1 MAINIFEG
9 ARRVTKLIAVIWV
22 LGMSFYAFTEKSY
35 ISAYF
40 RVDLP
45 DGVPIRMSEQER
57 CDKNDATEYLSSQYT
72 SKGSD
77 VSVTL
82 CFKPDD
88 WIEVPAGQQ
97 VKTQPQ
103 QPKIYDELPDGAVF
117 IDELPEKQKPV
128 EYKKFDKLPEG
139 FTPYEPAKQ
148 QQAQQ
153 PIKKVPT
160 RAEWLAAQ
168 QPTQKVPIV
177 DELPPG
183 FVFDDPIIQKQWE
196 QKQAKQQQEKQK
208 KIAANFK
215 FSKAD
220 EEWADGIVWSKRLEN
235 IKTSATVTIGGLAF
249 LWIFSWCVG
258 WIVRGFAGIPTGQD
272 FKS

>member
-9 ARRVTKLIAVIWV
+9 ARRVTKLIAIIWV
-22 LGMSFYAFTEKSY
+22 LGMGFYAFTEKSY

-45 DGVPIRMSEQER
+45 DGVPIRMTEQER

-72 SKGSD
+72 SKGSN

-82 CFKPDD
+82 CFKPYIEIYD
-88 WIEVPAGQQ
+88 EVPAG
-97 VKTQPQ
+97 
-103 QPKIYDELPDGAVF
+103 AVP
-117 IDELPEKQKPV
+117 IDE
-128 EYKKFDKLPEG
+128 
-139 FTPYEPAKQ
+139 EPAKQ

-153 PIKKVPT
+153 PQQRIPT
-160 RAEWLAAQ
+160 LEEFVAEEKAA
-168 QPTQKVPIV
+168 K
-177 DELPPG
+177 
-183 FVFDDPIIQKQWE
+183 
-196 QKQAKQQQEKQK
+196 AKQK
-208 KIAANFK
+208 KIADNFK

-220 EEWADGIVWSKRLEN
+220 EEWADGEAWSARLGN
-235 IKTSATVTIGGLAF
+235 IKFGASVTIGGLAI

-258 WIVRGFAGIPTGQD
+258 WIVRGFAGIPSGQD

>member
-45 DGVPIRMSEQER
+45 DALPIRMTEQEA
-57 CDKNDATEYLSSQYT
+57 CDQTDVKKYLSSQHT

-77 VSVTL
+77 VSVTI
-82 CFKPDD
+82 CFKPY
-88 WIEVPAGQQ
+88 I
-97 VKTQPQ
+97 
-103 QPKIYDELPDGAVF
+103 KIDDELPPGAKF
-117 IDELPEKQKPV
+117 IDE
-128 EYKKFDKLPEG
+128 
-139 FTPYEPAKQ
+139 EPAKP

-153 PIKKVPT
+153 PGLSFE
-160 RAEWLAAQ
+160 EWKAQ
-168 QPTQKVPIV
+168 KEIM
-177 DELPPG
+177 
-183 FVFDDPIIQKQWE
+183 
-196 QKQAKQQQEKQK
+196 
-208 KIAANFK
+208 ANFK
-215 FSKAD
+215 LSKAD
-220 EEWADGIVWSKRLEN
+220 EEWVDGVAWSKRLEK

-258 WIVRGFAGIPTGQD
+258 WVVRGFAGIPTGQD
-272 FKS
+272 FKP

>member
-1 MAINIFEG
+1 MKINIFES
-9 ARRVTKLIAVIWV
+9 ARRLTKLIAVIWV
-22 LGMSFYAFTEKSY
+22 LGMSFYVFTHETY
-35 ISAYF
+35 IPAYF
-40 RVDLP
+40 RVDSS
-45 DGVPIRMSEQER
+45 DSVPIRMSEQER
-57 CDKNDATEYLSSQYT
+57 CDENDAEEYLSQYT
-72 SKGSD
+72 SKGSKI
-77 VSVTL
+77 SMTL
-82 CFKPDD
+82 CFKPYVDKESD
-88 WIEVPAGQQ
+88 WVDVPAGHQ

-117 IDELPEKQKPV
+117 IDELPEKKKPV

-153 PIKKVPT
+153 PQQRILSFEEWKVIGKPT
-160 RAEWLAAQ
+160 TILEA
-168 QPTQKVPIV
+168 
-177 DELPPG
+177 
-183 FVFDDPIIQKQWE
+183 
-196 QKQAKQQQEKQK
+196 KQK
-208 KIAANFK
+208 KIAAKFK

-220 EEWADGIVWSKRLEN
+220 EEWADGVAWSERLGN
-235 IKTSATVTIGGLAF
+235 IKFGAAVTIGGLAF

>member
-1 MAINIFEG
+1 MILLGFAIVLPNLRAEISERDKMKINIFEG
-9 ARRVTKLIAVIWV
+9 ARRLTKLIAVIWV
-22 LGMSFYAFTEKSY
+22 LGMSFYAFTEKGY
-35 ISAYF
+35 VYAYF

-45 DGVPIRMSEQER
+45 DGVPIRMTEQEH

-82 CFKPDD
+82 CFKSDEWEDITPTK
-88 WIEVPAGQQ
+88 PAP
-97 VKTQPQ
+97 VK
-103 QPKIYDELPDGAVF
+103 KAVSFDEWKAMG
-117 IDELPEKQKPV
+117 
-128 EYKKFDKLPEG
+128 
-139 FTPYEPAKQ
+139 EPS
-148 QQAQQ
+148 AQQ
-153 PIKKVPT
+153 PAQEV
-160 RAEWLAAQ
+160 Q
-168 QPTQKVPIV
+168 QPTKKVPIV

-183 FVFDDPIIQKQWE
+183 FEFVDKLPPGFVRESEFK
-196 QKQAKQQQEKQK
+196 KQK

-220 EEWADGIVWSKRLEN
+220 EEWADGVAWSERLEK

-258 WIVRGFAGIPTGQD
+258 WIVRGFAGIPSGQD